1 MYSSVQ
7 HFRGGFKLMIRRNT
21 FVAEEHIEDFNRV
34 RIILTSLKAPFSE
47 KILKELLKEYN
58 LVSNSL
64 FIGELRKSGILQ
76 TKKKM
81 LVFTDKPVHF
91 NKLQEVYLQ
100 YQKKVNEYSRRA
112 RDKKSSKISEDEN
125 EDKKIMAAIEFLESK
140 GFKVITFGRI
150 IKD

>member
-1 MYSSVQ
+1 
-7 HFRGGFKLMIRRNT
+7 MIRRNT

-47 KILKELLKEYN
+47 KVLKELLKEYN

-64 FIGELRKSGILQ
+64 FIGELRRSGIIQ

-81 LVFTDKPVHF
+81 LIFVDKPVHF
-91 NKLQEVYLQ
+91 NKLQEVYSQ

-112 RDKKSSKISEDEN
+112 RDKKKCNKISEDKN
-125 EDKKIMAAIEFLESK
+125 EQEEIANAINFLKSK
-140 GFKVITFGRI
+140 GFKIFSTEL
-150 IKD
+150 

>member
-1 MYSSVQ
+1 
-7 HFRGGFKLMIRRNT
+7 MIRRNT

-47 KILKELLKEYN
+47 KVLKELLKEYN

-64 FIGELRKSGILQ
+64 FISELRRSGIIQ
-76 TKKKM
+76 TKRKM

-112 RDKKSSKISEDEN
+112 RDKKKCNKISENKDEQKEIEN
-125 EDKKIMAAIEFLESK
+125 AINFLKSK
-140 GFKVITFGRI
+140 GFRI
-150 IKD
+150 VYC

>member
-1 MYSSVQ
+1 MYSFVQ
-7 HFRGGFKLMIRRNT
+7 PFRGGFKLMIRRNT

-76 TKKKM
+76 TKRKM

-112 RDKKSSKISEDEN
+112 RDKKKCNKISENKDEQEEIEN
-125 EDKKIMAAIEFLESK
+125 AINFLKSK
-140 GFKVITFGRI
+140 GFRI
-150 IKD
+150 VYC

>member
-1 MYSSVQ
+1 
-7 HFRGGFKLMIRRNT
+7 MIRRNT

-58 LVSNSL
+58 LISNSL
-64 FIGELRKSGILQ
+64 FIGELRRSGIIQ

-81 LVFTDKPVHF
+81 LIFVDKPVHF
-91 NKLQEVYLQ
+91 NKLQEVYSQ

-112 RDKKSSKISEDEN
+112 RDKKKCNKISENKDEN
-125 EDKKIMAAIEFLESK
+125 EEIANAINFLKSK
-140 GFKVITFGRI
+140 GFKIFSTEL
-150 IKD
+150 

>member
-1 MYSSVQ
+1 
-7 HFRGGFKLMIRRNT
+7 MIRRNT

-81 LVFTDKPVHF
+81 LVFVDKPVHY
-91 NKLQEVYLQ
+91 NQLQEIYSR
-100 YQKKVNEYSRRA
+100 YQKKVNEYNQRA
-112 RDKKSSKISEDEN
+112 RDKKKCNKISENKDEQEEIEN
-125 EDKKIMAAIEFLESK
+125 AINFLKSK
-140 GFKVITFGRI
+140 GFRI
-150 IKD
+150 VYC

>member
-1 MYSSVQ
+1 
-7 HFRGGFKLMIRRNT
+7 MIRRNT

-58 LVSNSL
+58 LISNAL
-64 FIGELRKSGILQ
+64 FIGELRRSGIIQ

-81 LVFTDKPVHF
+81 LIFVDKPVHF
-91 NKLQEVYLQ
+91 NKLQEVYSQ

-112 RDKKSSKISEDEN
+112 RDKKKCNKISENKDEQEEIAN
-125 EDKKIMAAIEFLESK
+125 AINFLKSK
-140 GFKVITFGRI
+140 GFKIFSTEL
-150 IKD
+150 

>member
-1 MYSSVQ
+1 
-7 HFRGGFKLMIRRNT
+7 MIRRNT

-58 LVSNSL
+58 LISNSL
-64 FIGELRKSGILQ
+64 FIGELRRSGIIQ

-81 LVFTDKPVHF
+81 LVFVDKPVHY
-91 NKLQEVYLQ
+91 NQLQEIYSR

-112 RDKKSSKISEDEN
+112 RDKKSSKISENKDEQEEIAN
-125 EDKKIMAAIEFLESK
+125 AINFLKSK
-140 GFKVITFGRI
+140 GFRI
-150 IKD
+150 VYC

>member
-1 MYSSVQ
+1 
-7 HFRGGFKLMIRRNT
+7 MIRRNT

-58 LVSNSL
+58 LISNSL
-64 FIGELRKSGILQ
+64 FIGELRRSGIIQ

-81 LVFTDKPVHF
+81 LIFVDKPVHF
-91 NKLQEVYLQ
+91 NKLQEVYSQ

-112 RDKKSSKISEDEN
+112 RDKKKCNKISENKDEQEEIAN
-125 EDKKIMAAIEFLESK
+125 AINFLKSK
-140 GFKVITFGRI
+140 GFKIFSTEL
-150 IKD
+150 

>member
-1 MYSSVQ
+1 
-7 HFRGGFKLMIRRNT
+7 MIRRNT

-34 RIILTSLKAPFSE
+34 RIMLTSLKAPFSE

-58 LVSNSL
+58 LISNSL
-64 FIGELRKSGILQ
+64 FIGELRRSGIIQ

-91 NKLQEVYLQ
+91 NKLQEIYLQ

-112 RDKKSSKISEDEN
+112 RDKKKYNKISENEDEN
-125 EDKKIMAAIEFLESK
+125 KEIMAAINFLKSK
-140 GFKVITFGRI
+140 GFKIFQTEL
-150 IKD
+150 

>member
-1 MYSSVQ
+1 
-7 HFRGGFKLMIRRNT
+7 MIRRNT
-21 FVAEEHIEDFNRV
+21 FIAEEHIEDFNRV

-81 LVFTDKPVHF
+81 LVFVDKPVHY
-91 NKLQEVYLQ
+91 NQLQEIYSR
-100 YQKKVNEYSRRA
+100 YQKKVNEYNQRA
-112 RDKKSSKISEDEN
+112 RDKKSSKISENKDEQEEIAN
-125 EDKKIMAAIEFLESK
+125 AINFLKSK
-140 GFKVITFGRI
+140 GFKIFSTEL
-150 IKD
+150 

>member
-1 MYSSVQ
+1 
-7 HFRGGFKLMIRRNT
+7 MIRRNT

-81 LVFTDKPVHF
+81 LVFVDKPVHY
-91 NKLQEVYLQ
+91 NQLQEIYSR
-100 YQKKVNEYSRRA
+100 YQKKVNEYNQRA
-112 RDKKSSKISEDEN
+112 RDKKKCNKISENKDEQEEIAN
-125 EDKKIMAAIEFLESK
+125 AINFLKSK
-140 GFKVITFGRI
+140 GFRI
-150 IKD
+150 VYC

>member
-1 MYSSVQ
+1 
-7 HFRGGFKLMIRRNT
+7 MIRRNT
-21 FVAEEHIEDFNRV
+21 FVAEEQIEDFNRV

-76 TKKKM
+76 TKRKM

-112 RDKKSSKISEDEN
+112 RDKKKCNKISENKDEQKEIEN
-125 EDKKIMAAIEFLESK
+125 AINFLKSK
-140 GFKVITFGRI
+140 GFRI
-150 IKD
+150 VYC

>member
-1 MYSSVQ
+1 
-7 HFRGGFKLMIRRNT
+7 MIRRNT

-58 LVSNSL
+58 LISNSL
-64 FIGELRKSGILQ
+64 FIGELRRSGIIQ

-81 LVFTDKPVHF
+81 LIFVDKPVHF
-91 NKLQEVYLQ
+91 NKLQEVYSQ

-112 RDKKSSKISEDEN
+112 RDKKKCNKISENKDEKEEIEN
-125 EDKKIMAAIEFLESK
+125 AINFLKSK
-140 GFKVITFGRI
+140 GFRI
-150 IKD
+150 VYC

>member
-1 MYSSVQ
+1 
-7 HFRGGFKLMIRRNT
+7 MIRRNT

-58 LVSNSL
+58 LISNSL

-81 LVFTDKPVHF
+81 FVFTDKPVHF
-91 NKLQEVYLQ
+91 NKLQEVYSQ
-100 YQKKVNEYSRRA
+100 YQKKVNEYSRKS
-112 RDKKSSKISEDEN
+112 RDKKKCNKISENKDEQEEIAN
-125 EDKKIMAAIEFLESK
+125 AINFLKSK
-140 GFKVITFGRI
+140 GFRI
-150 IKD
+150 VYC

>member
-1 MYSSVQ
+1 
-7 HFRGGFKLMIRRNT
+7 MIRKNT

-58 LVSNSL
+58 LISNSL
-64 FIGELRKSGILQ
+64 FIGELRRSGIIQ

-81 LVFTDKPVHF
+81 LIFVDKPVHF
-91 NKLQEVYLQ
+91 NKLQEVYSQ

-112 RDKKSSKISEDEN
+112 RDKKKCNKISENKDEKEEIEN
-125 EDKKIMAAIEFLESK
+125 AINFLKSK
-140 GFKVITFGRI
+140 GFRI
-150 IKD
+150 VYC

>member
-1 MYSSVQ
+1 
-7 HFRGGFKLMIRRNT
+7 MIRRNT

-58 LVSNSL
+58 LISNSL
-64 FIGELRKSGILQ
+64 FIGELRRSGIIQ

-81 LVFTDKPVHF
+81 LIFVDKPVHF
-91 NKLQEVYLQ
+91 NKLQEVYSQ

-112 RDKKSSKISEDEN
+112 RDKKKCNKISENKDEKEEIAN
-125 EDKKIMAAIEFLESK
+125 AINFLKSK
-140 GFKVITFGRI
+140 GFKIFSTEL
-150 IKD
+150 